1 MEEELDLFGDSV
13 PQESVELKTS
23 GPVNRKEYTSKAVE
37 RIKFLEEKIQTLT
50 DKLETVLESSNNVSK
65 ELLAIKEQM
74 AQDKNKE
81 YILKRLD

>member
-1 MEEELDLFGDSV
+1 MEEELDLFGESV
-13 PQESVELKTS
+13 PPESVELKAS
-23 GPVNRKEYTSKAVE
+23 EPVNRKEYTSKAVE
-37 RIKFLEEKIQTLT
+37 RIKILEEKIQTLT
-50 DKLETVLESSNNVSK
+50 NKLETVIESSNNVSK

>member
-1 MEEELDLFGDSV
+1 MEKELDLFGESV

-23 GPVNRKEYTSKAVE
+23 EPVNRKEYTSKAVE
-37 RIKFLEEKIQTLT
+37 RIKILEEKIQTLT

>member
-1 MEEELDLFGDSV
+1 MEEELDLFGESV

-23 GPVNRKEYTSKAVE
+23 EPVNRKEYKSKAVE
-37 RIKFLEEKIQTLT
+37 RIKILEEKIQTLT
-50 DKLETVLESSNNVSK
+50 DKLEKVLESSNNVSK
-65 ELLAIKEQM
+65 ELLDIKEQM

>member
-1 MEEELDLFGDSV
+1 MEEELDLFGESV

-23 GPVNRKEYTSKAVE
+23 EPVNRKEYTSKAVE
-37 RIKFLEEKIQTLT
+37 RIKILEEKIQMLT
-50 DKLETVLESSNNVSK
+50 DKLEKVLESSNNVSK
-65 ELLAIKEQM
+65 ELLDIKDQM